1 MAAWLIANWVVFAS
15 VLGVCAGYILFKVK
29 GGNLLFRIKKT
40 DDGTTQAMKA
50 VVGFGWAIGSV
61 MVAWFVGIVAFLLL
75 VASGIAALVS

>member
-50 VVGFGWAIGSV
+50 VVGFGS
-61 MVAWFVGIVAFLLL
+61 FLLL